1 MCFSQLVFWECATCL
16 GCFFCVNVSLVLML
30 RSLQKIQEL
39 YFWIAQMQLPPHQT
53 GQKYSYSSGQ
63 TVCLTCCG
71 TVESLHQ
78 VKGLY
83 RPLVENGT
91 HTRLLQLAL
100 TLWCIPKNHALCHV
114 NGSSCDGVYTIM
126 SSIDCS
132 FWSSGIRC
140 WHVQYIL
147 RDVELMLR
155 VK

>member
-1 MCFSQLVFWECATCL
+1 MIKMCFSQLVFWECATCL
-16 GCFFCVNVSLVLML
+16 GCFFCVNVSLVLIL

-39 YFWIAQMQLPPHQT
+39 FFWIAQMQLPPHQT

-114 NGSSCDGVYTIM
+114 NGSSCDGVHTN
-126 SSIDCS
+126 
-132 FWSSGIRC
+132 RLL
-140 WHVQYIL
+140 IL
-147 RDVELMLR
+147 
-155 VK
+155 K